1 MCKSTHIVTCT
12 QNLRLTVSSQ
22 ENGGGVERNNGILI
36 VGLHFKASPLYNTVS
51 R

>member
-1 MCKSTHIVTCT
+1 MHTHVQGYTHT
-12 QNLRLTVSSQ
+12 QILRLTVSSR